1 MPPDWR
7 KRLTRLLQD
16 MASRHLLASL
26 AVVLLA
32 FEGYAQNWAISTNV
46 ADYAN
51 FGTLNVEGSVAA
63 GRHWSVTAVAKYNP
77 FMYWKGEDPVSM
89 KQQLYGAGVR
99 YWPWHVYSG
108 WWAGARAQYQEYNH
122 GGLTSPM
129 TEEGDRYGLG
139 LSGGYS
145 YMLNPHLNI
154 DFGVGVWSGYGRF
167 VRYACPVCGV
177 TKQRGEKLFV
187 LPNDILLSVVY
198 VF

>member
-1 MPPDWR
+1 MVN
-7 KRLTRLLQD
+7 KRI
-16 MASRHLLASL
+16 LACFAGVL
-26 AVVLLA
+26 MVLECFAQQWAV
-32 FEGYAQNWAISTNV
+32 STNV

-51 FGTLNVEGSVAA
+51 FGTLNIEGSVAT

-77 FMYWKGEDPVSM
+77 FMYWKGDEPVSM

-122 GGLTSPM
+122 GGLTSPV
-129 TEEGDRYGLG
+129 TEEGDRYGVG

-145 YMLNPHLNI
+145 YMLNPHLNL
-154 DFGVGVWSGYGRF
+154 DFGIGFWSGYGRF
-167 VRYACPVCGV
+167 VRYSCPVCGV
-177 TKQRGEKLFV
+177 TQQRGEKVFI